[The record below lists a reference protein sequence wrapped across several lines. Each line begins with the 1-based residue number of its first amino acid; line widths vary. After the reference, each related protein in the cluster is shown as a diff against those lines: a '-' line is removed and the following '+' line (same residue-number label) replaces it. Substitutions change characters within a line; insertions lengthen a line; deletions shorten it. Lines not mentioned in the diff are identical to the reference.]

1 VAQYNFGVGQ
11 LFIVPPGANPT
22 PVNVGTLK
30 DVSLDISRDVKELI
44 GAYAFAEDV
53 ALGKG
58 KISGKAKSGRIQGG
72 LIAAILAGSATTTGQ
87 TAAANN
93 ELSTIPTT
101 PYQVTA
107 LNGATFVQDGGVYD
121 YTAGKWLTCIASAP
135 ASGQYS
141 VSAAGVYTFA
151 AADTT
156 HQVGLYYTYTMV
168 TGNKV
173 ALTNQLMGAAT
184 IFQLNVFNTY
194 KGGQFGYT
202 LYAVVMPKLSLAG
215 KQDDYTEVDIEF
227 QGFAD
232 SLNRV
237 VSVYTES

>member
-1 VAQYNFGVGQ
+1 MAQYNFGVGQ

-30 DVSLDISRDVKELI
+30 DVSIDISRDVKELL
-44 GAYAFAEDV
+44 GANAFPEDV

-58 KISGKAKSGRIQGG
+58 KITGKAKSGRIQAG
-72 LIAAILAGSATTTGQ
+72 LIASILAGSTTSTGQ

-93 ELSTIPTT
+93 EISNIPGT

-107 LNGATFVQDGGVYD
+107 INGATFVQDGGVYD
-121 YTAGKWLTCIASAP
+121 YTAGIWLKCVASAP
-135 ASGQYS
+135 ATGQYS

-156 HQVGLYYTYTMV
+156 HQVGLYYTYTIA
-168 TGNKV
+168 TGNKI
-173 ALTNQLMGAAT
+173 ALTNPLMGAAT
-184 IFQLNVFNTY
+184 IFQLNCFNTY
-194 KGGQFGYT
+194 GGKQFGYT

-215 KQDDYTEVDIEF
+215 KQDDYTEVDLEF
-227 QGFAD
+227 QAFAD
-232 SLNRV
+232 TLNRV
-237 VSVYTES
+237 ISVFTNS

>member
-1 VAQYNFGVGQ
+1 MAQYNFGVGQ

-30 DVSLDISRDVKELI
+30 DISIDISRDVKELI
-44 GAYAFAEDV
+44 GSYAFPEDV

-58 KISGKAKSGRIQGG
+58 KITGKAKSGRIQAG
-72 LIAAILAGSATTTGQ
+72 LIAAILAGSTTSTGQ

-93 ELSTIPTT
+93 EISNIPTT

-121 YTAGKWLTCIASAP
+121 YTAGKWLSVVASAP
-135 ASGQYS
+135 ATGQYS

-168 TGNKV
+168 TGNNIDLNNV
-173 ALTNQLMGAAT
+173 LMGAAT
-184 IFQLNVFNTY
+184 VFQLNAFNTY
-194 KGGQFGYT
+194 GGKQFGYK
-202 LYAVVMPKLSLAG
+202 LWAVVFPKLSLAG
-215 KQDDYTEVDIEF
+215 KQDDYTEVDLEF
-227 QGFAD
+227 QAFTD
-232 SLNRV
+232 TLNNV
-237 VSVYTES
+237 INVYTNS